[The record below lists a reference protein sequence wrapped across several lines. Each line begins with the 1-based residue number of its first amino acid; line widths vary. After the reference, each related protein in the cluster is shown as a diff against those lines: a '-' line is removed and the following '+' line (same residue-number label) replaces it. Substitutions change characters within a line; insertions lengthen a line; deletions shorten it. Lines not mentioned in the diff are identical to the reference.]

1 MIEKFKKQPRIF
13 RYPLII
19 LAVCLLVMII
29 SSCMTSARLITISDN
44 TRQVQN
50 EMSQTQS
57 EIDGLEIKKSEL
69 ASFTRLK
76 KVATAKG
83 YDYKQGST
91 AAVVVTN
98 ENKN

>member
-13 RYPLII
+13 KIPFIFLMF
-19 LAVCLLVMII
+19 CLVITII
-29 SSCMTSARLITISDN
+29 SSCMTSASLIKISDN

-57 EIDGLEIKKSEL
+57 EIDGLEIKRSEL

-83 YDYKQGST
+83 YKYKQGST
-91 AAVVVTN
+91 AAVVVTD
-98 ENKN
+98 EKKN